1 MVTCVL
7 LTELALFTYLAMSHE
22 HWQVMIKDRLVSQM
36 KKYDGVQA
44 SQYERAVDYIQNKV
58 TGE

>member
-22 HWQVMIKDRLVSQM
+22 QWGVMIKDRLVSQM
-36 KKYDGVQA
+36 KKYNGA
-44 SQYERAVDYIQNKV
+44 EPSQYERAVDYIQNKV
-58 TGE
+58 KRE

>member
-1 MVTCVL
+1 
-7 LTELALFTYLAMSHE
+7 MSHE